1 METVI
6 SLLIHPG
13 IGGSP
18 VIKVCAYSEG
28 KKGNPQRKGKR
39 SKCLRPV
46 VSLAPVGKLRGR
58 KQSQVILVSLL
69 WTQLCRSLLK
79 MKKERNKLP

>member
-18 VIKVCAYSEG
+18 VIKVCAYNEG
-28 KKGNPQRKGKR
+28 KKAIHKGSNSVNAYKKD
-39 SKCLRPV
+39 STPPV
-46 VSLAPVGKLRGR
+46 IKVANSYGHLSTL
-58 KQSQVILVSLL
+58 S
-69 WTQLCRSLLK
+69 
-79 MKKERNKLP
+79 N

>member
-18 VIKVCAYSEG
+18 VIKVCAYNEG
-28 KKGNPQRKGKR
+28 KKAIHKGK
-39 SKCLRPV
+39 
-46 VSLAPVGKLRGR
+46 ARGAN
-58 KQSQVILVSLL
+58 V
-69 WTQLCRSLLK
+69 
-79 MKKERNKLP
+79 